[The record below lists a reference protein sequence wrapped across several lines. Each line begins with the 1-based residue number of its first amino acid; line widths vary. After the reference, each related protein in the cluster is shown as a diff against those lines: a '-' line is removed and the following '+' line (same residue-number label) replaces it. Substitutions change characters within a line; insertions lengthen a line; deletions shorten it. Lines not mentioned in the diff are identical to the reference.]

1 MTNKGPKVT
10 TDTRM
15 YHEAQSA
22 SRVVARQLIE
32 NEGLVE
38 EIGRLLRER
47 QPQVVVTCARGSSDH
62 AATYGK
68 YLIETF
74 AGIPTASFAPSV
86 SSVYAAK
93 QNMRGAVFLALS
105 QSGKSPDLLTSARAA
120 KEAGALVIALVNV
133 VDSPLA
139 ELADEVVPLHAG
151 PETSVAATKS
161 YIATLAALAQLVA
174 AWTQSDAL
182 KQALS
187 VLPGQLEE
195 AWSLDWQPAVN
206 ALEAATNFF
215 VIARGV
221 GLGIAQEAA
230 LKFKE
235 TAGLHAEAYSAA
247 EVRHGP
253 MAIVKRGFPVLLF
266 TQDDGTRAG
275 VDAVV
280 GDFAA
285 RGAVVLVAGKSYDG
299 AVNLPSLKGVA
310 AATAPIVFIQ
320 SFYKMVNALAV
331 VRGYDPDNPP
341 HLRKVTETV

>member
-1 MTNKGPKVT
+1 VS

-15 YHEAQSA
+15 YSEAQSA
-22 SRVVARQLIE
+22 PGVVARQLIE
-32 NEGLVE
+32 NEALAE
-38 EIGRLLRER
+38 EIGNLLRER
-47 QPQVVVTCARGSSDH
+47 QPQVVLTCARGSSDH

-74 AGIPTASFAPSV
+74 AGVPTASFAPSV
-86 SSVYAAK
+86 SSVYAVK
-93 QNMRGAVFLALS
+93 QHMQGAVFLALS
-105 QSGKSPDLLTSARAA
+105 QSGKSPDLLAAA
-120 KEAGALVIALVNV
+120 KAAKDAGALVIALVNA

-139 ELADEVVPLHAG
+139 ELADQVLPLHAG

-161 YIATLAALAQLVA
+161 YIATLVALAQLVA

-187 VLPGQLEE
+187 VLSSQLEE
-195 AWSLDWQPAVN
+195 AWNLDWQPAID
-206 ALEAATNFF
+206 ALEAANNFF
-215 VIARGV
+215 VIGRGI

-253 MAIVKRGFPVLLF
+253 MAIVKHGFPVLIF

-275 VDAVV
+275 VDTVV
-280 GDFAA
+280 EDFAA

-299 AVNLPSLKGVA
+299 AVNLPSLEGVA

-331 VRGYDPDNPP
+331 VRGYDPDSPP

>member
-1 MTNKGPKVT
+1 
-10 TDTRM
+10 M
-15 YHEAQSA
+15 YSEAQSA
-22 SRVVARQLIE
+22 PAVVARQLTE
-32 NEGLVE
+32 NEVLTE
-38 EIGRLLRER
+38 EIGNLLRER

-74 AGIPTASFAPSV
+74 AGTPTASFAPSV

-93 QNMRGAVFLALS
+93 QNMRRAVFLALS
-105 QSGKSPDLLTSARAA
+105 QSGKSPDLLASAQAA
-120 KEAGALVIALVNV
+120 KDAGALVIALVNV

-139 ELADEVVPLHAG
+139 ELADQVLPLHAG
-151 PETSVAATKS
+151 LETSVAATKS

-187 VLPGQLEE
+187 VLPSQLEE
-195 AWSLDWQPAVN
+195 AWNLDWQPAVD
-206 ALEAATNFF
+206 ALESANNFF
-215 VIARGV
+215 VIGRGI

-253 MAIVKRGFPVLLF
+253 MAIVKHGFPVLIF

-275 VDAVV
+275 VDTVV
-280 GDFAA
+280 EDFAA

-299 AVNLPSLKGVA
+299 AVNLPSLEGVA

-320 SFYKMVNALAV
+320 TFYKMVNALAV
-331 VRGYDPDNPP
+331 VRGYDPDSPP
-341 HLRKVTETV
+341 HLRKVTETM

>member
-93 QNMRGAVFLALS
+93 QNMRCAVFLALS

-133 VDSPLA
+133 VDSQLA

-187 VLPGQLEE
+187 VLPAQLEE

-221 GLGIAQEAA
+221 GLGPACTRRPTAQ
-230 LKFKE
+230 LKSG
-235 TAGLHAEAYSAA
+235 TAQWPLLSAA
-247 EVRHGP
+247 FRYCYLLR
-253 MAIVKRGFPVLLF
+253 MTARGLVSTMSSKIL
-266 TQDDGTRAG
+266 QR
-275 VDAVV
+275 
-280 GDFAA
+280 AA
-285 RGAVVLVAGKSYDG
+285 RWFL
-299 AVNLPSLKGVA
+299 LPG
-310 AATAPIVFIQ
+310 
-320 SFYKMVNALAV
+320 
-331 VRGYDPDNPP
+331 NPM
-341 HLRKVTETV
+341 TVP

>member
-1 MTNKGPKVT
+1 MRNKDTNVST
-10 TDTRM
+10 ETRM
-15 YHEAQSA
+15 YSEAKAA
-22 SRVVARQLIE
+22 SSVVARQLNE
-32 NEGLVE
+32 NEALAE
-38 EIGRLLRER
+38 KIGDLLRER

-74 AGIPTASFAPSV
+74 AGVPTASFAPSV

-93 QNMRGAVFLALS
+93 QNMQGAIFLALS
-105 QSGKSPDLLTSARAA
+105 QSGKSPDLLAAARAA
-120 KEAGALVIALVNV
+120 KEAGAVVIALVNV
-133 VDSPLA
+133 IDSPLA

-161 YIATLAALAQLVA
+161 YIATLVALAQLVA

-187 VLPGQLEE
+187 VLPAQLKE
-195 AWSLDWQPAVN
+195 AWNLDWQPAVD
-206 ALEAATNFF
+206 ALQAANNFF
-215 VIARGV
+215 VIGRGV
-221 GLGIAQEAA
+221 GLGVAQEAA

-253 MAIVKRGFPVLLF
+253 MAIVNHGFPVLLF

-280 GDFAA
+280 EDFAD
-285 RGAVVLVAGKSYDG
+285 RGAVVLVAGKSYDS
-299 AVNLPSLKGVA
+299 AVNLPSLEGVA
-310 AATAPIVFIQ
+310 AAIAPIVFIQ

-331 VRGYDPDNPP
+331 VRGYDPDSPP
-341 HLRKVTETV
+341 HLRKVTETM

>member
-1 MTNKGPKVT
+1 
-10 TDTRM
+10 M
-15 YHEAQSA
+15 YSEAQSA
-22 SRVVARQLIE
+22 SGVVARQLTE
-32 NEGLVE
+32 NEALTE
-38 EIGRLLRER
+38 EIGNLLRER
-47 QPQVVVTCARGSSDH
+47 QPQVVLTCARGSSDH

-93 QNMRGAVFLALS
+93 QNMHGAVFLALS
-105 QSGKSPDLLTSARAA
+105 QSGKSPDLLASAKAA
-120 KEAGALVIALVNV
+120 KAAGAFVIALVNV

-139 ELADEVVPLHAG
+139 ELADQVLPLHAG
-151 PETSVAATKS
+151 SETSVAATKS
-161 YIATLAALAQLVA
+161 YIATLVAIAQLVA

-187 VLPGQLEE
+187 VLSAQLQA
-195 AWSLDWQPAVN
+195 AWNLDWQPAVA
-206 ALEAATNFF
+206 ALEAANNFF
-215 VIARGV
+215 VIGRGV

-253 MAIVKRGFPVLLF
+253 MAIVKHGFPVLIF

-280 GDFAA
+280 EDFSA
-285 RGAVVLVAGKSYDG
+285 RGATVLVAGKSYDG
-299 AVNLPSLKGVA
+299 AVSLPSLENVA

-320 SFYKMVNALAV
+320 TFYKMVNALAV
-331 VRGYDPDNPP
+331 VRGYDPDSPP
-341 HLRKVTETV
+341 HLRKITETV